1 MLKAANAATCCC
13 VTPVSPLLGLGTGMS
28 LSPCFYLA
36 LGMPQGTM
44 LIFHTLPTL
53 GWLTSHF
60 LFHLIPIITF
70 TFFFSN
76 FVFPNR

>member
-13 VTPVSPLLGLGTGMS
+13 VTP
-28 LSPCFYLA
+28 LSPVLPGHGDV
-36 LGMPQGTM
+36 LVTM
-44 LIFHTLPTL
+44 LLTGFWNARGSGADLPHPTP
-53 GWLTSHF
+53 GWLTSYF